1 MPVEAGEGDTKKGLL
16 CERIELRYR
25 FIRQQKK
32 TYPITLLCR
41 VMKVSR
47 SGYYKYTQHVDNP
60 GFDGDPKLAAD
71 AKAVLKASGKTYG
84 SRRISRALR
93 ALGYPVDR
101 HQARTLMRQLGLRV
115 LPNRRFRVTTDSK
128 HDLPVAL
135 NVLAR
140 DFDVKA
146 PDRVWA
152 GDITYLLTQQRWL
165 YLAVI
170 IDLYSRKVVGWSIKQ
185 RMTTDL
191 VQDALTMA
199 VWRRRPQP
207 GLIHHTDRGSQY
219 ASVAYQSALQK
230 HDMICSMSRK
240 GDCWDNAVVE
250 RFFRSLKTERTNHR
264 LYRTRDEA
272 KQDVIDYLEMFY
284 NSRRLHSYLGYL
296 SPNEFESPDL
306 RIAA

>member
-1 MPVEAGEGDTKKGLL
+1 M
-16 CERIELRYR
+16 
-25 FIRQQKK
+25 
-32 TYPITLLCR
+32 TLLCK
-41 VMKVSR
+41 VMEVSR
-47 SGYYKYTQHVDNP
+47 SGFYHYMKSIDNP
-60 GFDGDPKLAAD
+60 RFDGDPELAAD
-71 AKAVLKASGKTYG
+71 AKAVFKASGNTYG
-84 SRRISRALR
+84 SRRMSRALR
-93 ALGYPVDR
+93 VLGYPVGR

-115 LPNRRFRVTTDSK
+115 LPTKRFKVTTDSK
-128 HDLPVAL
+128 HSLPVASNL
-135 NVLAR
+135 LAR
-140 DFDVKA
+140 KFDVEA
-146 PDRVWA
+146 PDRFWA
-152 GDITYLLTQQRWL
+152 GDITYLWTQQGWL

-199 VWRRRPQP
+199 AWRRRPEP

-219 ASVAYQSALQK
+219 ASVAYQSELK
-230 HDMICSMSRK
+230 KYGMICSMSRK

-272 KQDVIDYLEMFY
+272 KQDVIDYIEMFY
-284 NSRRLHSYLGYL
+284 NSQRLHSYLGYL
-296 SPNEFESPDL
+296 SPNDFESPEF

>member
-1 MPVEAGEGDTKKGLL
+1 ME
-16 CERIELRYR
+16 
-25 FIRQQKK
+25 
-32 TYPITLLCR
+32 
-41 VMKVSR
+41 VSR
-47 SGYYKYTQHVDNP
+47 SGYYNYIQNVDNP
-60 GFDGDPKLAAD
+60 RFDGDPELAAD
-71 AKAVLKASGKTYG
+71 AKAVFKASGKTYG
-84 SRRISRALR
+84 SRRMSRALR
-93 ALGYPVDR
+93 ALGYPVGR

-128 HDLPVAL
+128 HDLPVAP

-140 DFDVKA
+140 DFDVKI

-152 GDITYLLTQQRWL
+152 GDITYLWTQEGWL

-199 VWRRRPQP
+199 VWRRRPKP

-219 ASVAYQSALQK
+219 ASVAYQRELQK

-250 RFFRSLKTERTNHR
+250 RFFRSLKTERSNHQ

-272 KQDVIDYLEMFY
+272 KQDVIDYIEMFY

-296 SPNEFESPDL
+296 SPNEFESPKL